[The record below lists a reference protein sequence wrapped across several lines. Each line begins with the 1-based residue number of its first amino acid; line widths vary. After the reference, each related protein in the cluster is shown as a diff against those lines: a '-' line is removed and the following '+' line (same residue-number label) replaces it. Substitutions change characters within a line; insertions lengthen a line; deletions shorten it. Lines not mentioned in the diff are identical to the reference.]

1 MYILLLCLVE
11 MNHAPNMSFMYEYIV
26 LKYILIISIIIAKA
40 IPGKPKGL
48 VFLFYVY
55 IRGVAESAS
64 ATFGVLI

>member
-1 MYILLLCLVE
+1 
-11 MNHAPNMSFMYEYIV
+11 MYEYIV